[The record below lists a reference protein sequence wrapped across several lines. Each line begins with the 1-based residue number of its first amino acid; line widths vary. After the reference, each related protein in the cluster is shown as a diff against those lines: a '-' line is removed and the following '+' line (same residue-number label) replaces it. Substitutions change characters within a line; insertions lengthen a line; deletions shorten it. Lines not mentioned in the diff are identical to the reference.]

1 MVPQMHSGR
10 IFLRYL
16 TAAIITLAMVGC
28 TRDPF
33 DSGRGATF
41 NEGAFDFQVVKTAD
55 SFLKVASSSAPDGR
69 IAVAV
74 ASASHEVTVLEES
87 AGAWSEIGTLSGD
100 GLRTGVV
107 DISPADGS
115 WWVLASH
122 TTEGLRLFQVG
133 GGLDATYSIPNYE
146 DTEWDSISAA
156 LATNIDGEPVIILR
170 AVSEGLFR
178 ATMADTGWALVALD
192 ESSASSKVLDVAITE
207 ADEEYLI
214 YRPLASG
221 LAYLNVSTT
230 DTTLTSLIPRTTEY
244 LSLARASDRM
254 HILGPLSDIDIL
266 VFWSTTEG
274 LDVPE
279 TINVHDAFLLHS
291 SAVFDTDDRPYVV
304 CGKYRTSE
312 RFDLVL
318 NTRDPALYNI
328 NWEITPILQDAPI
341 TGARNRMYGFT
352 VVVDAF
358 DTPHILFLNGSAGS
372 LRSILYEAV
381 PKE

>member
-1 MVPQMHSGR
+1 MVPQIHSGR

-16 TAAIITLAMVGC
+16 TTAIITLAMVGC
-28 TRDPF
+28 TREPF
-33 DSGRGATF
+33 DRGRDATF
-41 NEGAFDFQVVKTAD
+41 NEGAFDYQVVKTAD
-55 SFLKVASSSAPDGR
+55 SFLQVAASSAPDGR
-69 IAVAV
+69 MAVAV
-74 ASASHEVTVLEES
+74 ASASREVTVLEES

-122 TTEGLRLFQVG
+122 TSEGLRLFQVG
-133 GGLDATYSIPNYE
+133 GGMDATYSIPNYE
-146 DTEWDSISAA
+146 NTEWDSISAA
-156 LATNIDGEPVIILR
+156 LATNNAGEPVIILR

-178 ATMADTGWALVALD
+178 ATMADTGWALVEIND
-192 ESSASSKVLDVAITE
+192 TNASSKVLDVAFTE
-207 ADEEYLI
+207 SDEEYQL

-221 LAYLNVSTT
+221 LTYMRYTST
-230 DTTLTSLIPRTTEY
+230 DTSHAVGIPRTTDY
-244 LSLARASDRM
+244 LSLAMASDRV
-254 HILGPLSDIDIL
+254 HAIGPLSDINIL
-266 VFWSTTEG
+266 VFWSTVEG

-279 TINVHDAFLLHS
+279 TINVVDAFRRHS

-318 NTRDPALYNI
+318 LTRDPALYNI
-328 NWEITPILQDAPI
+328 NWVHTPILQDAPI